1 MIQDPI
7 MAAIEKYKRPLVSL
21 RLRSILKLKIKHI
34 DDKKMAVV
42 LKVLNAKKAKQENDA
57 PIKLIKENSF
67 FPLFSLECL
76 TFKLTKHLLQI
87 A

>member
-1 MIQDPI
+1 
-7 MAAIEKYKRPLVSL
+7 
-21 RLRSILKLKIKHI
+21 
-34 DDKKMAVV
+34 MAVV